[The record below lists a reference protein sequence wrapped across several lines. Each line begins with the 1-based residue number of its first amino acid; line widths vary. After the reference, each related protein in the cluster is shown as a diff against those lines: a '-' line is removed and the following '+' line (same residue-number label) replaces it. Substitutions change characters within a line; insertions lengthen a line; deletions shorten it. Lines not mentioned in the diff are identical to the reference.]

1 VLAASY
7 SASRGRPREAAKVTG
22 VGDARR
28 LVSLVVPTLDEDLAD
43 ALALFG
49 DYLRGLRGRRFE
61 IVFVDDSSDDVR
73 ARLRDVVRD
82 ARIPENV
89 SARFIDGARS
99 GKGAAVRQGIGLSRG
114 DIVFEIDADLP
125 APIDCIEEFLR
136 IFDEDAGVDAVIAER
151 RLDREF
157 SSPVRKVVSRTLLV
171 LQRVLLF
178 HSREFNDT
186 QCGFKAFR
194 GDVIRE
200 IAAGQVVD
208 GGMYDLEY
216 LYVALRRGLRVAK
229 ITVVPT
235 PGRRQSRINVWK
247 CLRQDPDD
255 LLRIK
260 AHGVLGRYR

>member
-1 VLAASY
+1 
-7 SASRGRPREAAKVTG
+7 VTG

-28 LVSLVVPTLDEDLAD
+28 VVSIVVPTLNEDLAES
-43 ALALFG
+43 LAVFG
-49 DYLRGLRGRRFE
+49 DYLRGLAGHRFE
-61 IVFVDDSSDDVR
+61 ILFIDDSGDDVR
-73 ARLRDVVRD
+73 ARLREVVRD
-82 ARIPENV
+82 TRLPESV
-89 SARFIDGARS
+89 RVRFVDGARS
-99 GKGAAVRQGIGLSRG
+99 GKGAAVRLGIGLTCG

-125 APIDCIEEFLR
+125 APIDNIEQFVR
-136 IFDEDAGVDAVIAER
+136 IFDEDPRVDAVIAER

-157 SSPVRKVVSRTLLV
+157 SSPLRKVVSRALLV

-178 HSREFNDT
+178 HSREFSDT

-194 GDVIRE
+194 GDLIRD
-200 IAAGQVVD
+200 IAAEQRVS

-229 ITVVPT
+229 ITVAPT

-247 CLRQDPDD
+247 CLRQDPVD